1 MIQYPRYKRH
11 RFSSFQVIIA
21 GFAAVDLVGAL
32 LLMFPI
38 ATQQRCVTP
47 FHEALF
53 TSTSAL
59 CVTGLVVQDTGS
71 YWSVFGQ
78 SVILLL
84 IQIGGLGVI
93 TVGAA
98 FALLSGRKIS
108 LKQRS
113 TMQEATAAPQM
124 GGIVRL
130 TGFILRI
137 TALFELVGAALLLPT
152 FCADYGLRGPK
163 VKQNNTIGIRVV
175 WTLQDEENWNATH
188 RFSGKIWVASSI
200 LCMLCGL
207 FAESIAAL
215 VLYIVSI
222 MAAAIISVL
231 YSYLFY
237 KKKIGTGEKLKIQ
250 YNKKVIVVY
259 GIVTILT
266 IIFIIVTLFWGS
278 IDIHFQDNNFT
289 IEAQGWSDYTVAYT
303 QIDSISYEEN
313 LLQNSNDYRTNG
325 LGNFKYAMGNFR
337 NDVYGNYI
345 RYTHSSCH
353 SYVVMSVD
361 GKILVINGENNS
373 ATEEIYHTISE
384 KMSRELE

>member
-1 MIQYPRYKRH
+1 MKEMIKKYKGTLIC
-11 RFSSFQVIIA
+11 SVLVMLA
-21 GFAAVDLVGAL
+21 GILVGFTMAQSIWINVFFVVTDCILVTIIFYDNRNRQQSSKVIGMIIWMIPVTAL
-32 LLMFPI
+32 IYNGMARLIIMD
-38 ATQQRCVTP
+38 ADS
-47 FHEALF
+47 ENLF
-53 TSTSAL
+53 MA
-59 CVTGLVVQDTGS
+59 VIYFGTGLL
-71 YWSVFGQ
+71 FM
-78 SVILLL
+78 I
-84 IQIGGLGVI
+84 IGNYL
-93 TVGAA
+93 
-98 FALLSGRKIS
+98 
-108 LKQRS
+108 
-113 TMQEATAAPQM
+113 
-124 GGIVRL
+124 
-130 TGFILRI
+130 
-137 TALFELVGAALLLPT
+137 
-152 FCADYGLRGPK
+152 PK

-207 FAESIAAL
+207 FAKSIAAL

-250 YNKKVIVVY
+250 YNKKVMVVY

-266 IIFIIVTLFWGS
+266 IIFITVTLFWGS

-361 GKILVINGENNS
+361 GKILVINGENDS